1 MDNKGFEKEESDSD
15 NSVLPNAV
23 SDSETDS
30 SKNAKPRKVSKSDVN
45 IYSGAS
51 FMEKNQRRTSFEL
64 DVFRNLDKIDIFP
77 STAEFIKEEGDQFK
91 VTKNFEDL
99 YYIIVQAKGGKVVDN
114 FLRNLFIWTVDGD
127 CIDVKDS
134 FGLTLARITKNKDL
148 SFTVQS
154 ANGQITEISCANKCV
169 SCYWCFGRKED
180 MRWEF
185 KNGHIDFDESYVRIF
200 CPHSNKKLKCAL
212 IVSSLIIYRH
222 LE

>member
-1 MDNKGFEKEESDSD
+1 MENRGFEKEESDSD

-30 SKNAKPRKVSKSDVN
+30 NKNAKPRRVSKSDVN
-45 IYSGAS
+45 VYSEES
-51 FMEKNQRRTSFEL
+51 FMVKNQRRTSFEL

-77 STAEFIKEEGDQFK
+77 SKAEFIGEEGEQFK

-99 YYIIVQAKGGKVVDN
+99 YYIIVQEHGGKVVDN
-114 FLRNLFIWTVDGD
+114 FLRNLFIWTVEGD

-134 FGLTLARITKNKDL
+134 FGLTLARIIKNKDL
-148 SFTVQS
+148 SFRIQS
-154 ANGQITEISCANKCV
+154 ANGQITDVYCKNSCVKC
-169 SCYWCFGRKED
+169 YFCFGRKED
-180 MRWEF
+180 LRWEF
-185 KNGHIDFDESYVRIF
+185 NNGHIDFDESYVRIF

-212 IVSSLIIYRH
+212 IVTSLIVYRH